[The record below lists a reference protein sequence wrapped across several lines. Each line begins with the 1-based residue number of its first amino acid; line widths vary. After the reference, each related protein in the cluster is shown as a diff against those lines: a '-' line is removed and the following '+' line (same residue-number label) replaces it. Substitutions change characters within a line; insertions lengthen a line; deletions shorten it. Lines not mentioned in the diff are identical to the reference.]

1 MVLIIVLKKKK
12 IQVKIII
19 VTQSMKKEEII
30 IIIIACQT
38 YYIIKTFDFTH
49 KGKIKICS
57 NSKRILSVYYQKV
70 IMSCWFFNKIQQI
83 YNDLNK

>member
-19 VTQSMKKEEII
+19 VTQTMKKEEI

-57 NSKRILSVYYQKV
+57 NSKRILSVSYQKV

>member
-19 VTQSMKKEEII
+19 VTQTMKKEEI